1 MEKLN
6 SQLLEA
12 ETELAETR
20 LAMDQLKSKHE
31 KLGREKGQIEGDNTA
46 LSRYNLLV
54 VFILNLCSCLTYLLS
69 VCLFVLS
76 ILRFSIDHTVRPTQ
90 KGVSCIL
97 TTCLI

>member
-1 MEKLN
+1 MLIITELVNGDWKYTSQSRCRAQKERATRSEDAVEKLN

-46 LSRYNLLV
+46 LTR
-54 VFILNLCSCLTYLLS
+54 
-69 VCLFVLS
+69 
-76 ILRFSIDHTVRPTQ
+76 
-90 KGVSCIL
+90 
-97 TTCLI
+97 

>member
-46 LSRYNLLV
+46 LTR
-54 VFILNLCSCLTYLLS
+54 
-69 VCLFVLS
+69 
-76 ILRFSIDHTVRPTQ
+76 
-90 KGVSCIL
+90 
-97 TTCLI
+97 